1 MAMNNFEICNTLN
14 IDRLPPNGATCI
26 DHRFAMRK
34 PIQGLGDIFCVC
46 ESLEYF
52 SVNYK
57 NILEYFTVNHYAGKS
72 IYGSLSE

>member
-34 PIQGLGDIFCVC
+34 SIQGLGDIFCVC

-57 NILEYFTVNHYAGKS
+57 NILEYFTVNH
-72 IYGSLSE
+72 